1 MCTKSF
7 VGWGTGGAYSAPPS
21 PVAVFRGPT
30 FKGRE
35 RRREEVKKKGVEG
48 SGKEGRGAR
57 NNIVQLRY
65 NTIRD
70 AILTCARKPTRVSLI
85 YKPHGNRQLK
95 SVKQKH

>member
-1 MCTKSF
+1 M
-7 VGWGTGGAYSAPPS
+7 
-21 PVAVFRGPT
+21 
-30 FKGRE
+30 
-35 RRREEVKKKGVEG
+35 KKKGVEG

-85 YKPHGNRQLK
+85 YKPQGKRQLN